1 MKKILGKTTT
11 KSSALPTKITVNNKI
26 SDIFKEKKEP
36 DEFNNLFTNIKTDLV
51 NKIPNAS
58 KSFHS
63 YVTKV
68 NHSQQIIN

>member
-11 KSSALPTKITVNNKI
+11 KSSALATKITVNNKI
-26 SDIFKEKKEP
+26 SDIFKEKKEA